1 MITDHDIQELIRLPK
16 KIADK
21 TPSAGYRDE
30 DGHKRCELD
39 LQAMSDDSRTFVVF
53 IRKNNR
59 FIENFTIG
67 LRYHTGD
74 KTLGTITLLRYN
86 GPHGESRPQTDG
98 HYAKPH
104 IHRVTEAEIAS
115 GSRQPQERHRE
126 ITDRYSTFEEAL
138 YVFFDDI
145 AITNLVEYFPDAL
158 QMRLL
163 NEH

>member
-1 MITDHDIQELIRLPK
+1 
-16 KIADK
+16 
-21 TPSAGYRDE
+21 
-30 DGHKRCELD
+30 
-39 LQAMSDDSRTFVVF
+39 MSDDSITFVVF
-53 IRKNNR
+53 IRQNNR

-138 YVFFDDI
+138 YVFFDEI

-163 NEH
+163 NGY